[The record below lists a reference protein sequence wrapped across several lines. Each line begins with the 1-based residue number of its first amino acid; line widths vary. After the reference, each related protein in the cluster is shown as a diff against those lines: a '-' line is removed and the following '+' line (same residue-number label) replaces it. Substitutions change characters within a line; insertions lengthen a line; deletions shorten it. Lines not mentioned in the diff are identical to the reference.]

1 MIKSVA
7 GLLLAQAALV
17 ATLVKLLSYSLD
29 NCRRAPTCARRRRL
43 SQSTSSFET
52 VGSHYNSDVTPAS
65 AGVATMRYCQ
75 RQLIGLSSRAGSVI
89 SESVGFLLP
98 STRGCV

>member
-1 MIKSVA
+1 LQPRPTFGNTAGLRAALAELKADMIKSVA

-52 VGSHYNSDVTPAS
+52 VGSP
-65 AGVATMRYCQ
+65 
-75 RQLIGLSSRAGSVI
+75 L
-89 SESVGFLLP
+89 
-98 STRGCV
+98 